1 MSRTTSQVVP
11 LVRREG
17 AACPAT
23 VRGTGAVLAYDVI
36 LPRQN
41 EACPVFTF
49 AAQASDIDRFA
60 RIERAGRSAEGALS
74 GFQRP
79 QIASHINEI
88 RDYLEKPE
96 AILPNAIIVGFTGGV
111 ALERTGPGRGRITIE
126 ADEGP
131 VGWIVDGQQRFTA
144 LSKLT
149 DRDFEVVV
157 SGFLCGSLEELH
169 RQFILINSTRP
180 LPKALVYELLPRL
193 GHLPARMSSRS
204 QAALLTEA
212 LNYRPD
218 SSLRGEI
225 RQQTNPRGI
234 IRDTVLQKLIM
245 NSISDGALRL
255 YAGDDALLLERGT
268 RLISEF
274 FHAVRHVFARDW
286 DGHTPKTSRLVHGTG
301 VVALGYAMEFLHAV
315 DGAEDRGA
323 FAAGLRPLVGRTA
336 WTSGAWRFEDE
347 TRAWNGLQN
356 VPADLRK
363 LSLYLVSILRRTRQH
378 EDPAGAGSPAGADP
392 SSLDDTL
399 PLLRTLTAPVAGP

>member
-1 MSRTTSQVVP
+1 MTAAASKVVS
-11 LVRREG
+11 LVRKDDADHPSPGPGTETVF
-17 AACPAT
+17 AC
-23 VRGTGAVLAYDVI
+23 DVI

-41 EACPVFTF
+41 DDCPVFTF
-49 AAQASDIDRFA
+49 AARASDINRFA

-88 RDYLEKPE
+88 QDYLEKPE
-96 AILPNAIIVGFTGGV
+96 AILPNAIIVGFTSGV
-111 ALERTGPGRGRITIE
+111 TLERTGPGRGRLLIE
-126 ADEGP
+126 TDGEP

-144 LSKLT
+144 LSRLVE
-149 DRDFEVVV
+149 RDFEVVV

-212 LNYRPD
+212 LNYRPE
-218 SSLRGEI
+218 SSLRGMI
-225 RQQTNPRGI
+225 RQQTNPKGVV
-234 IRDTVLQKLIM
+234 RDTVLQKMIM

-255 YAGDDALLLERGT
+255 YAGDDTLLLDRGS

-274 FHAVRHVFARDW
+274 FHAVRHVFAAEW

-301 VVALGYAMEFLHAV
+301 IMALGYAMEVLHV
-315 DGAEDRGA
+315 IDGAEDRQA

-336 WTSGAWRFEDE
+336 WTSGFWRFDDE
-347 TRAWNGLQN
+347 TRPWNGLQN
-356 VPADLRK
+356 VPADIRK
-363 LSLYLVSILRRTRQH
+363 LSLHLVGILKRAQDKNVG
-378 EDPAGAGSPAGADP
+378 DPNGVQAGDSPAADE
-392 SSLDDTL
+392 TF
-399 PLLRTLTAPVAGP
+399 PLLRVLSAPPSGQG

>member
-1 MSRTTSQVVP
+1 MSQGSPKVIP
-11 LVRREG
+11 LVRRAGVERPSLTRE
-17 AACPAT
+17 ADALT
-23 VRGTGAVLAYDVI
+23 YEVI
-36 LPRQN
+36 LPRQSDG
-41 EACPVFTF
+41 CPVFVF
-49 AAQASDIDRFA
+49 AARASDINRFA
-60 RIERAGRSAEGALS
+60 RIERAGRSVEGALS

-96 AILPNAIIVGFTGGV
+96 AILPNAIIVGFIEGV
-111 ALERTGPGRGRITIE
+111 SLEGTAPGRGRLTIDTDGE
-126 ADEGP
+126 P

-144 LSKLT
+144 LSKLV
-149 DRDFEVVV
+149 DRDFEVFV

-212 LNYRPD
+212 LNYRPE
-218 SSLRGEI
+218 SSLRGII
-225 RQQTNPRGI
+225 RQQTNPRGLV
-234 IRDTVLQKLIM
+234 RDTVLQKLIM

-274 FHAVRHVFARDW
+274 FHAVRHLFAADW
-286 DGHTPKTSRLVHGTG
+286 EGHTPKTSRLVHGTG
-301 VVALGYAMEFLHAV
+301 IVALGYAMEYLHGV
-315 DGAEDRGA
+315 DGAEDRGD

-336 WTSGAWRFEDE
+336 WTSGAWRFDDE
-347 TRAWNGLQN
+347 VRNWNGLQN

-363 LSLYLVSILRRTRQH
+363 LSLYLVGTLRRAR
-378 EDPAGAGSPAGADP
+378 DNGASDDRSPGADP
-392 SSLDDTL
+392 LADEGL
-399 PLLRTLTAPVAGP
+399 PLLRSLASASPERA